1 MLTLQLP
8 NITGKTVPEQVEQM
22 RKYLFQ
28 LVEYIQVNQTFSAAA
43 GTAVNA
49 KSSGAVAG
57 TSFAQQEQQAQ
68 SAFNSVKSLII
79 KSAEIVDAYY
89 AQISKRLDG
98 SYVAQSEFGT
108 YKQDTSALI
117 TANADGI
124 KENYANIQE
133 LNSNIDGIRD
143 EIIAVDAHIKR
154 GLLEYD
160 DSGIPIYGVEVG
172 QTNVVD
178 GEEIFRKFARFT
190 ADRLSFYD
198 ANEEVVAYISDY
210 KLHITHVEI
219 GLSLRQGA
227 FLDKT
232 QEDGSIITKWV
243 E

>member
-1 MLTLQLP
+1 MTLQLP

-28 LVEYIQVNQTFSAAA
+28 LVEYIQVNQTLS
-43 GTAVNA
+43 TAINTEKRNPSVA
-49 KSSGAVAG
+49 AG

-89 AQISKRLDG
+89 AQISKRLEG
-98 SYVAQSEFGT
+98 SYVAKSEFGT
-108 YKQDTSALI
+108 YKQNTSALI
-117 TANADGI
+117 SANAEGI
-124 KENYANIQE
+124 KVNYDNIQN
-133 LNSNIDGIRD
+133 LNSNIEGIQSSL
-143 EIIAVDAHIKR
+143 VDVAAHIKS
-154 GLLEYD
+154 GLLEYND
-160 DSGIPIYGVEVG
+160 AGIPIYGVEVG

-178 GEEIFRKFARFT
+178 GAEVFRKFARFT

-198 ANEEVVAYISDY
+198 ANEEIVAYISDY

>member
-28 LVEYIQVNQTFSAAA
+28 LVEYIQVNQTLS
-43 GTAVNA
+43 TAVTTVDGNSA
-49 KSSGAVAG
+49 ETASG

-117 TANADGI
+117 SANAVGI
-124 KENYANIQE
+124 KENYTNIQE
-133 LNSNIDGIRD
+133 LNSSIEGIQSALVD
-143 EIIAVDAHIKR
+143 VDAHIKS

-160 DSGIPIYGVEVG
+160 DAGIPIYGVEVG

-178 GEEIFRKFARFT
+178 GTEVFRKFARFT

>member
-1 MLTLQLP
+1 MTLQLP

-28 LVEYIQVNQTFSAAA
+28 LVEYIQVNQTLS
-43 GTAVNA
+43 TAINTEKRNPSVD
-49 KSSGAVAG
+49 AG

-89 AQISKRLDG
+89 AQISKRLEG

-108 YKQDTSALI
+108 YKQNTSALI
-117 TANADGI
+117 SANAEGI
-124 KENYANIQE
+124 KVNYDNIQN
-133 LNSNIDGIRD
+133 LNSNIEGIQSSL
-143 EIIAVDAHIKR
+143 VDVAAHIKS
-154 GLLEYD
+154 GLLEYND
-160 DSGIPIYGVEVG
+160 AGIPIYGVEVG

-178 GEEIFRKFARFT
+178 GAEVFRKFARFT

-198 ANEEVVAYISDY
+198 ANEEIVAYISDY

>member
-1 MLTLQLP
+1 MTLQLP

-28 LVEYIQVNQTFSAAA
+28 LVEYIQVNQTLS
-43 GTAVNA
+43 TAVNTE
-49 KSSGAVAG
+49 KGNSSVAAGA
-57 TSFAQQEQQAQ
+57 SFAQQEQQAQ

-89 AQISKRLDG
+89 AQISKRLEG

-117 TANADGI
+117 SVNAEGI
-124 KENYANIQE
+124 KVNYDNIQDLNANIE
-133 LNSNIDGIRD
+133 GIQSSL
-143 EIIAVDAHIKR
+143 VDVAAHIKS

-160 DSGIPIYGVEVG
+160 DAGIPIYGVEVG

-178 GEEIFRKFARFT
+178 GEQVFRKFARFT

-198 ANEEVVAYISDY
+198 ANEEIVAYISDY

-232 QEDGSIITKWV
+232 LEDRSILTKWV